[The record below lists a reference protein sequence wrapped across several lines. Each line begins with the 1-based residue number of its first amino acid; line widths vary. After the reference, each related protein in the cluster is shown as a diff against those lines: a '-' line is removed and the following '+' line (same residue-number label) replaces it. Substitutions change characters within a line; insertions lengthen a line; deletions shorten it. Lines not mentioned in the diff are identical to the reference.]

1 MKKNSRGPIAGDF
14 IELDRIVKDLMLKQ
28 GFKLNQLN
36 SNKEIET
43 DMNSK
48 DYTFYDY
55 IQAYEKV
62 GIKCVAVANGDNYYS
77 DIESENYLK
86 YSFSCTTDEKIKQ
99 NYSIQAPFI
108 DLIISDLSFNRRG
121 DMDFIRK
128 NTAIN
133 ELDINEDRASA
144 SVRSRRTGGVAFF
157 YKDDNKWKLI
167 NQGQSAPLCSDLEKK
182 GVPKKYQDQCLK

>member
-77 DIESENYLK
+77 DKDSQNYLK
-86 YSFSCTTDEKIKQ
+86 YSFL
-99 NYSIQAPFI
+99 Y
-108 DLIISDLSFNRRG
+108 NRW
-121 DMDFIRK
+121 K
-128 NTAIN
+128 N
-133 ELDINEDRASA
+133 
-144 SVRSRRTGGVAFF
+144 
-157 YKDDNKWKLI
+157 
-167 NQGQSAPLCSDLEKK
+167 
-182 GVPKKYQDQCLK
+182 